1 MAEYSFMHALD
12 VWYDRIDIEKFIEL
26 APDRR
31 HCPRFDQG
39 GGKWRVVIA
48 AQGRPLIQA
57 ADTVLT
63 PFNNVSIDQS
73 LVVT

>member
-1 MAEYSFMHALD
+1 MLS
-12 VWYDRIDIEKFIEL
+12 L

-48 AQGRPLIQA
+48 AQGRPLNQA